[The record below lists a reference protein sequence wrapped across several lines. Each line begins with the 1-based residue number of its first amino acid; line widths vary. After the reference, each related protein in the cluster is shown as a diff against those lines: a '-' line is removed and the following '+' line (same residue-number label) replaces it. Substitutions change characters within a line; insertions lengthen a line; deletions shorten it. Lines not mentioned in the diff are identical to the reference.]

1 MRAARVGPLLG
12 LLAAGVRAAP
22 IRLHPDNPRYF
33 LYEGRALALIT
44 ATEHFGGIIN
54 LDFNFERYFKALGA
68 HNFTLAQAW
77 TGAYVEPDADVGP
90 NNTLDPKLGRYIA
103 PWARSSVPGN
113 AKGGNKFDLT
123 KFNQT
128 FFERLVDFVD
138 AAAAHGVVVELGL
151 FGGYEQTHEFIWEVC
166 PFHPSNNVNLQPGS
180 VNRTTVYSL
189 EAPASLRA
197 VQAATVREIA
207 RALRGRD
214 NVYYQLVNVPNHSSP
229 EWGAPIYQQLVAE
242 DPHKMVAV
250 PAEWSRAPGA
260 RSLGGVKVISVMSA
274 VCRLGLCRAQVRVRL
289 PIAPGR

>member
-128 FFERLVDFVD
+128 FFERLERDP
-138 AAAAHGVVVELGL
+138 L
-151 FGGYEQTHEFIWEVC
+151 YEEYQQTAEDGFLY
-166 PFHPSNNVNLQPGS
+166 LQP
-180 VNRTTVYSL
+180 SL
-189 EAPASLRA
+189 L
-197 VQAATVREIA
+197 
-207 RALRGRD
+207 
-214 NVYYQLVNVPNHSSP
+214 
-229 EWGAPIYQQLVAE
+229 
-242 DPHKMVAV
+242 
-250 PAEWSRAPGA
+250 A
-260 RSLGGVKVISVMSA
+260 RS
-274 VCRLGLCRAQVRVRL
+274 
-289 PIAPGR
+289 PIHTLQTNEGAMQIHGQGFVYDLSIN